1 MLALAF
7 LSANIW
13 KYIPNEKNKPIGTK
27 KYKELND
34 EELDKNLAVYLM
46 CKMMGDRNMCG
57 WTMNTVDKMLESN
70 KLEFFKEFE
79 LYMVK
84 NKDTKLLKNN

>member
-1 MLALAF
+1 MSSWMDIKCTVTYMKLYDEF
-7 LSANIW
+7 
-13 KYIPNEKNKPIGTK
+13 KK

-46 CKMMGDRNMCG
+46 CKMMGDKNMCG
-57 WTMNTVDKMLESN
+57 WTMKTVDKMLESN
-70 KLEFFKEFE
+70 KLEFFNEFE

-84 NKDTKLLKNN
+84 NKDTKLLKN